1 MRQTDLSLEQDKSF
15 LLGLD
20 EIREP
25 KWWLIV
31 SKLRP
36 PQYKLY

>member
-1 MRQTDLSLEQDKSF
+1 MRQTDLSHELDKSF

-25 KWWLIV
+25 KINDDSLF
-31 SKLRP
+31 P
-36 PQYKLY
+36 N